1 MLELAQKTIWKWLSM
16 SIFDFFW
23 LFFIVVS
30 LQPIIRQRLLEAQ
43 RMRAF
48 RRLEE
53 MRGSRMI
60 GLIHRQETMSIL
72 GFPVARYIDIQDSED
87 LLRAIQLT
95 DPSVPIDII
104 LHTPGGL
111 VLAAEQIAQALRR
124 HPARVTVFVPHYAMS
139 GGTLIAL
146 AADEIVMGEN
156 AVLGPVDPQ
165 LGQYPAASI
174 LKAVERKP
182 VAEIEDQTLI
192 LADVAEKA
200 IRQVE
205 RSVCELLSE
214 RMPEEKAKELAR
226 TLAGG
231 TWTHDYPITVSEAKA
246 LGLPVSTTMPR
257 EIFALMQLY
266 PQTSQRRPSVE
277 YIPLPYGPREA
288 PGGRKASRPM

>member
-1 MLELAQKTIWKWLSM
+1 M
-16 SIFDFFW
+16 SIFDLFW
-23 LFFIVVS
+23 LFFIVAS
-30 LQPIIRQRLLEAQ
+30 LQPIIRQRMLESQ

-53 MRGSRMI
+53 KRGSRVI
-60 GLIHRQETMSIL
+60 GFIHRQETMSIL

-95 DPSVPIDII
+95 DASIPIDII

-124 HPARVTVFVPHYAMS
+124 HPAKVTVFVPHYAMS

-156 AVLGPVDPQ
+156 AVLGPIDPQ

-174 LKAVERKP
+174 LKVVERKP
-182 VAEIEDQTLI
+182 MAEIDDQTLI

-205 RSVCELLSE
+205 RSVCELLRE
-214 RMPEEKAKELAR
+214 RMPEEKAKELAH

-246 LGLPVSTTMPR
+246 LGLPVSTDMPR
-257 EIFALMQLY
+257 EVFALMQLY

-277 YIPLPYGPREA
+277 YIPLPYGPSEA
-288 PGGRKASRPM
+288 PGGGRKTR